1 MNRMALL
8 DLQGMETTGG
18 HGGGGGGGKDH
29 SGLSLLICGGS
40 DSSLSLVIC

>member
-1 MNRMALL
+1 MTLL
-8 DLQGMETTGG
+8 DLQGMDTTTGG
-18 HGGGGGGGKDH
+18 GGGGGGGKDH

>member
-1 MNRMALL
+1 MALL

-18 HGGGGGGGKDH
+18 GGGGGGGRDH

-40 DSSLSLVIC
+40 DSSLSIVLC